1 MLNTRLCSTQKLR
14 RRLHHLLP
22 ILPANTLTSATTE
35 MVFLYV
41 YNMMKMVIHDF
52 LMEQHHSLTNLF
64 VTWQI
69 TFKKQYVSEKR
80 LSAQGDI
87 C

>member
-1 MLNTRLCSTQKLR
+1 
-14 RRLHHLLP
+14 
-22 ILPANTLTSATTE
+22 
-35 MVFLYV
+35 
-41 YNMMKMVIHDF
+41 MMKMVIHEFLFMHDF

-80 LSAQGDI
+80 LSAQEDI

>member
-1 MLNTRLCSTQKLR
+1 
-14 RRLHHLLP
+14 
-22 ILPANTLTSATTE
+22 
-35 MVFLYV
+35 
-41 YNMMKMVIHDF
+41 MMKMVIHEFLVMHDF
-52 LMEQHHSLTNLF
+52 LMEQHHSLTNPF

-80 LSAQGDI
+80 LSAQEDI